1 MNDKIVEIIVRGL
14 QETKAKDIRIVDMTD
29 IEEAAAS
36 YFVIC
41 EGSSSTHV
49 YGIAD
54 GLMDYVK
61 DAIGQKAFGSIGMQ
75 SRQWIVVD
83 YGHVLVHVFQPE
95 ARQFYRLESLWADAP
110 LTIV

>member
-1 MNDKIVEIIVRGL
+1 MNDKLVEIIVQGL
-14 QETKAKDIRIVDMTD
+14 QETKAKEIRIVDMTG

-54 GLMDYVK
+54 GLMDYVREQ
-61 DAIGQKAFGSIGMQ
+61 IGQKAFGSVGMQ
-75 SRQWIVVD
+75 SRQWIVID
-83 YGHVLVHVFQPE
+83 YGHILVHVFQPE
-95 ARQFYRLESLWADAP
+95 TRQFYRLESLWADAP
-110 LTIV
+110 LTTR